1 MVHAKL
7 RPLYYIAML
16 FLAAAVALLGSFLPY
31 WVTNDILLEDN
42 TPMPAEQ
49 KILIT
54 VIFVIVLLSWT
65 VSLIVMIVQA
75 ARGYIF
81 TADATGITHTLQAM
95 ILFALIIVIPV
106 RKIPREAIE
115 NFSEKD
121 GHLQARLKKKQI
133 EVFPLFRPFVQKT
146 YHFGYRFTSV
156 NTSVLRA
163 MYSCPDENNYMPITK
178 SPAENGTLFKE

>member
-7 RPLYYIAML
+7 RLLYYVAML
-16 FLAAAVALLGSFLPY
+16 FLAAAVALLGYFLPY

-42 TPMPAEQ
+42 TPMPTEQ
-49 KILIT
+49 KTLIT
-54 VIFVIVLLSWT
+54 VVFVIVLLSWT

-75 ARGYIF
+75 VRGYLF

-115 NFSEKD
+115 SFSEKD
-121 GHLQARLKKKQI
+121 GHLQARLKKKEI
-133 EVFPLFRPFVQKT
+133 DVFPLFRPFVQKT
-146 YHFGYRFTSV
+146 YHFGYRFTNVDS
-156 NTSVLRA
+156 SALRA
-163 MYSCPDENNYMPITK
+163 MYSRSE
-178 SPAENGTLFKE
+178 